1 MTRRS
6 RIGAR
11 GSGSVTAV
19 ELRPALPSAAGPAPI
34 FVPDATYGAV
44 RGVGGDELSATGV
57 RVLMVN
63 SFHMIRSPG
72 VTRVSALGGLGTM
85 MAWPGLVMTDS
96 GGFQAYSM
104 IRENARFGSINKD
117 GLTIRFEDGGKAKLT
132 PERAIIN
139 QRRLGSDV
147 LFCLDDCTHPDE
159 SNDEQVAAVERTVA
173 WAVRCKEEFV
183 KSIDRA
189 RTDDGADSVD
199 GVAGER
205 PRLFAV
211 VQGGNDDALRR
222 RCAEQLLEIGFDGYG
237 FGGWPLDTD
246 GNLLYD
252 SFALL
257 RHAVPAEFPLH
268 ALGLG
273 HPESIARC
281 FPLGYQTFDSSLP
294 TRDARRGRLYRF
306 RHGTPSLDD
315 RWFETVYLR
324 DERHFR
330 TRDPISTCCPCLTCG
345 NYSLGYLNH
354 LLQREE
360 PLFPR
365 LATLHNLAFMSQL
378 TGLLAAAASSP

>member
-1 MTRRS
+1 MPS
-6 RIGAR
+6 R
-11 GSGSVTAV
+11 
-19 ELRPALPSAAGPAPI
+19 AGPAPI

-44 RGVGGDELSATGV
+44 RGVGGDELSAVGV
-57 RVLMVN
+57 RMLMVN

-72 VTRVSALGGLGTM
+72 VTRVSALGGLAAM
-85 MAWPGLVMTDS
+85 MGWPGLVMTDS

-104 IRENARFGSINKD
+104 IKENARFGTITKD
-117 GLTIRFEDGGKAKLT
+117 GLTLRFDGGRRTKLT

-139 QRRLGSDV
+139 QRRLGADV

-159 SNDEQVAAVERTVA
+159 AANDQVTAVERTIA
-173 WAVRCKEEFV
+173 WARRCKAEFE
-183 KSIDRA
+183 
-189 RTDDGADSVD
+189 RTAGASTVD
-199 GVAGER
+199 NSGHSSGDAGSAGER

-211 VQGGNDDALRR
+211 VQGGNDEALRR
-222 RCAEQLLEIGFDGYG
+222 RCAEELLEIGFDGYG
-237 FGGWPLDTD
+237 FGGWPLDAD

-257 RHAVPAEFPLH
+257 RDLIPAEFPLH

-281 FPLGYQTFDSSLP
+281 FPLGYHTFDSSLP

-324 DERHFR
+324 DEIHL
-330 TRDPISTCCPCLTCG
+330 RDREPISPCCPCVTCTH
-345 NYSLGYLNH
+345 YSLGYLNH
-354 LLQREE
+354 LLQRDE
-360 PLFPR
+360 PLYPR

-378 TGLLAAAASSP
+378 TTLLAERTSGAAT

>member
-1 MTRRS
+1 M
-6 RIGAR
+6 
-11 GSGSVTAV
+11 TAV

-72 VTRVSALGGLGTM
+72 VTRVNALGGLATM

-104 IRENARFGSINKD
+104 IRENARFGSIDKD
-117 GLTIRFEDGGKAKLT
+117 GLTIRFDDGGKAKLT
-132 PERAIIN
+132 PERAIVN
-139 QRRLGSDV
+139 QRRLRSDI

-159 SNDEQVAAVERTVA
+159 PHDEQVAAVTRTVA
-173 WAVRCKEEFV
+173 WARRCKDEFV
-183 KSIDRA
+183 KSIEQASGRGEA
-189 RTDDGADSVD
+189 TERGP
-199 GVAGER
+199 GER

-211 VQGGNDDALRR
+211 VQGGTDEALRR
-222 RCAEQLLEIGFDGYG
+222 RCAEELLEIGFDGYG
-237 FGGWPLDTD
+237 FGGWPLDAD

-257 RHAVPAEFPLH
+257 RDAIPAEFPLH

-306 RHGTPSLDD
+306 RHGTPTLDD
-315 RWFETVYLR
+315 RWFESVYVR
-324 DERHFR
+324 DDRHLR
-330 TRDPISTCCPCLTCG
+330 TRDPISSCCPCLTCAH
-345 NYSLGYLNH
+345 YSLGYLNH
-354 LLQREE
+354 LLQRDE
-360 PLFPR
+360 PLFAR
-365 LATLHNLAFMSQL
+365 LATLHNLTFMSQL
-378 TGLLAAAASSP
+378 TGLLANGDRSP